1 MQEVILAISGRPGLF
16 RLISHGRGTLIV
28 ETIDATKKRFS
39 ASPREQVTALN
50 DISMY
55 TDSDD
60 KPLMEIFQAI
70 KEKQQGQKVEINV
83 KTASKKELADF
94 MAMVLPDYDR
104 DRVYPTDIK
113 KLIQWYNI
121 LTEAGFSDFVVVE
134 EEEAA
139 AE

>member
-83 KTASKKELADF
+83 KTASKEELADF